1 MDRVN
6 MRNVCVCVCVCQREG
21 ERKRDGWGR
30 RAEGCVREG
39 DPWKEFQYPV
49 AGFHG

>member
-1 MDRVN
+1 MS
-6 MRNVCVCVCVCQREG
+6 VCVCVCVCVCVKERGREREMGG
-21 ERKRDGWGR
+21 ER

-39 DPWKEFQYPV
+39 DTWKEFHYPV